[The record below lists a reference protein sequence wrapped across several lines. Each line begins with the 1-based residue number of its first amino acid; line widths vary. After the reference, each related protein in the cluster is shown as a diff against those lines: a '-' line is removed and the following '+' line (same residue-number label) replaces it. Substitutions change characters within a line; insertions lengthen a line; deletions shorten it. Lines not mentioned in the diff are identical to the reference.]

1 MGCSQ
6 TPHKFF
12 WSQVSCC
19 FAHWKEEISY
29 CSLENSESE
38 HLQRMTATRKFVF
51 WLAKNCMSAHPS
63 MSSAKHTSHLWPSV
77 LYRKERGHSQELIH
91 ASRDTN
97 TCCQDAL
104 SPSSI
109 TLVAWSHG
117 TVVSYWTAFSSF
129 LRLLKERLCDKH
141 WIAAQKGR

>member
-6 TPHKFF
+6 TPHKF

-117 TVVSYWTAFSSF
+117 TVVSCWTAFNSF